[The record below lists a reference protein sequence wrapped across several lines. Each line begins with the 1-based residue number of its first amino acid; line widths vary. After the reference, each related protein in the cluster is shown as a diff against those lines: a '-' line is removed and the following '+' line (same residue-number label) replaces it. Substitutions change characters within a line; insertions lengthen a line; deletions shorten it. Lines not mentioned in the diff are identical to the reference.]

1 MSIKEDNSTATQVTA
16 RCWKSPTNPITM
28 GIENFSYASR
38 DQGNQGTMMRMR
50 RRGGVGPV
58 GDAMLLMDVSICL
71 KGADCD
77 CILQEEEGEEETEDV
92 AFVEIQ
98 VLASL
103 IKSTSS

>member
-1 MSIKEDNSTATQVTA
+1 M
-16 RCWKSPTNPITM
+16 
-28 GIENFSYASR
+28 
-38 DQGNQGTMMRMR
+38 
-50 RRGGVGPV
+50 

-77 CILQEEEGEEETEDV
+77 CILQEEKEEDAE
-92 AFVEIQ
+92 FEIQ